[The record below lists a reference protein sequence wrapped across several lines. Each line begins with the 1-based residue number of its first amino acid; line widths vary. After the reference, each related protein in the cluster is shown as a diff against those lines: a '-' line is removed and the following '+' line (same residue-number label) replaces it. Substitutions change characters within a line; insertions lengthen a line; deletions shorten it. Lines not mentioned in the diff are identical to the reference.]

1 MSCKIYVARSRSVA
15 ARRLGDEIMIMS
27 GRNSTLFTLDEV
39 AAIIWEAADGS
50 RALEDIVDGK
60 ICTQFEVGRDEAL
73 LDAKAL
79 AEGLAEHGILQ
90 LSSEPLTA
98 ANGLHQAE
106 Q

>member
-1 MSCKIYVARSRSVA
+1 MSSKVYVARSRSVA

-27 GRNSTLFTLDEV
+27 GHNSTLFTLDEV

-50 RALEDIVDGK
+50 RALEEIVDGQ
-60 ICTQFEVGRDEAL
+60 ICPQFEVGRDEAL

-79 AEGLAEHGILQ
+79 AEGLAKHGIL
-90 LSSEPLTA
+90 LVSSGPMTA
-98 ANGLHQAE
+98 TNGLQPAE